1 MLNVEIMSEQPKTID
16 DIQMDETNLY
26 REETIT
32 DLKTGTIKIL
42 SPIKKD
48 GSPDDSRKPVYMCH
62 TELMSN
68 AGPIPVNATIDAANL
83 SEAVDKFPA
92 AVKQAV
98 DEMMQ
103 RVQEYQRE
111 QANRIVTPDEM
122 AGGGMGGKPGGGI
135 IV

>member
-1 MLNVEIMSEQPKTID
+1 MNDKAQSID
-16 DIQMDETNLY
+16 DIKMDAENLY
-26 REETIT
+26 REETIS
-32 DLKTGTIKIL
+32 DLKTGTIKVL
-42 SPIKKD
+42 HPIKKD
-48 GSPDDSRKPVYMCH
+48 GSADDNRQPTFMCQ
-62 TELMSN
+62 TELMSH
-68 AGPIPVNATIDAANL
+68 AGPIPVSAKIDAANL

-111 QANRIVTPDEM
+111 QANRIVTPGEM
-122 AGGGMGGKPGGGI
+122 AGGGQGGQPGGAGGGL